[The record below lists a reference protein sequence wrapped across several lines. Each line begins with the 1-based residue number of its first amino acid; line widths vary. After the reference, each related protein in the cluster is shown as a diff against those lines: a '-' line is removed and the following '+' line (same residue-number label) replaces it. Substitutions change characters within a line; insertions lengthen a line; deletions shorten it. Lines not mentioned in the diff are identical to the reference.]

1 MTITHESHVTIT
13 ADGLQTWVHW
23 TWPHFRWSKSTNFG
37 LTHLSYFILYPM
49 IQWKISSPN
58 KQKAILHTSPHWTWL
73 KHSNS
78 LNSLNLKIAE
88 TCGHTNP
95 IPIIPVMSQ
104 WTNTD
109 FLQDFLRLGRF
120 RDSMFFQIRN
130 FPDIRMILVLE
141 NPETNPEPW
150 SFGYLGWFPQS

>member
-23 TWPHFRWSKSTNFG
+23 TWPHILWSKSTNFG

-78 LNSLNLKIAE
+78 LNSLNLKLAE

-104 WTNTD
+104 VMPGT
-109 FLQDFLRLGRF
+109 
-120 RDSMFFQIRN
+120 SME
-130 FPDIRMILVLE
+130 VSKK
-141 NPETNPEPW
+141 W
-150 SFGYLGWFPQS
+150 GYSAGNNCKPSGVSPGEIAWMSLFCQCQKQTQN

>member
-104 WTNTD
+104 VMMKFIQIDVRHFSQSCPAHQW
-109 FLQDFLRLGRF
+109 RF
-120 RDSMFFQIRN
+120 QKNGGIVRATIAN
-130 FPDIRMILVLE
+130 LLE
-141 NPETNPEPW
+141 
-150 SFGYLGWFPQS
+150 LAQVK